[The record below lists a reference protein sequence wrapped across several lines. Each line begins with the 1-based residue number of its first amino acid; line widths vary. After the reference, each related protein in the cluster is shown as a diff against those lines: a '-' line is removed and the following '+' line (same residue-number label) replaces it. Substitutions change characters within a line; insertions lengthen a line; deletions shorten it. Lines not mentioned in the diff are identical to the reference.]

1 MFDNWCPYPAS
12 VNELNVNISSS
23 VTPNPALDFIT
34 INCNQLTNQ
43 KYNVII
49 MDINGKVVKKII
61 GQQSDETLVDVKS
74 FVPGVYYYK
83 ITAADKNVSTGKF
96 VKR

>member
-1 MFDNWCPYPAS
+1 
-12 VNELNVNISSS
+12 
-23 VTPNPALDFIT
+23 
-34 INCNQLTNQ
+34 
-43 KYNVII
+43 